1 MEKTLAVIN
10 RMKEQGIISDYAV
23 GGGMASMFYMEP
35 SLTYDLDIFCVIPG
49 DGKSLNILEGIYKWA
64 GRSGYKT
71 YKEHLI
77 MEGLPVQFIPA
88 YNDLVGDAVGN
99 AAEKKIGRVK
109 ARVVPPEYLIAIM
122 LQTSRKKDLLNA
134 GKMLEEAKIDT
145 GKLARILKKYGLEAK
160 LKALGVSP

>member
-10 RMKEQGIISDYAV
+10 
-23 GGGMASMFYMEP
+23 
-35 SLTYDLDIFCVIPG
+35 
-49 DGKSLNILEGIYKWA
+49 
-64 GRSGYKT
+64 
-71 YKEHLI
+71 
-77 MEGLPVQFIPA
+77 
-88 YNDLVGDAVGN
+88 
-99 AAEKKIGRVK
+99 RVK

-160 LKALGVSP
+160 FKALGVSP